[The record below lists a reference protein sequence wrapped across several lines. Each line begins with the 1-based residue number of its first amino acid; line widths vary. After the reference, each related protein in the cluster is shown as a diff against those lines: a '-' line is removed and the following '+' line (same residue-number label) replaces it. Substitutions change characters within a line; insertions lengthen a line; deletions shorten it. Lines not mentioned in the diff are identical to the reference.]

1 MEKII
6 LKNDFQ
12 KLGTHDKDAFIR
24 IYNEFKIPVYTIAY
38 RIVGSKELAE
48 DITQE
53 VFLKLYSSPPDNDI
67 KNPRAWIFTVARNLS
82 IDCLRKPENL
92 NIDDSI
98 TTVLEHSENDIITK
112 LDVETALQMLSATE
126 REIVTLHLNAGLKF
140 KDIAKITKL
149 SLPSTY
155 RRYKKSLSKLKAIL
169 SGGVL

>member
-1 MEKII
+1 MDTMMT
-6 LKNDFQ
+6 KNDFE
-12 KLGTHDKDAFIR
+12 KLRNHDKDAFIR
-24 IYNEFKIPVYTIAY
+24 IYNQLKIPVYTIAY

-53 VFLKLYSSPPDNDI
+53 VFLKLYSSPPDENV

-82 IDCLRKPENL
+82 IDHLRKHEST
-92 NIDDSI
+92 NIDDVPE
-98 TTVLEHSENDIITK
+98 TLEHHDNDIINK
-112 LDVETALQMLSATE
+112 LDLESALQSLPTTE

-140 KDIAKITKL
+140 KEIAKITKL

-155 RRYKKSLSKLKAIL
+155 RRYKKALSKLKTIL